1 MNFRFFEI
9 FTYLG
14 LELILRLIRLI
25 LYLFLRFDE
34 FFLVVKKIIVLFL
47 ISKVLS
53 LSPAIIIESLVIL
66 IATSQVF
73 FIAIGLILEGME
85 LLRSAKI
92 AFLIEVRRLG

>member
-1 MNFRFFEI
+1 M
-9 FTYLG
+9 
-14 LELILRLIRLI
+14 
-25 LYLFLRFDE
+25 
-34 FFLVVKKIIVLFL
+34 LFL

-85 LLRSAKI
+85 LLRSAEI
-92 AFLIEVRRLG
+92 TFLIEVRRLG